1 MVVRVCEDIVKLL
14 HQKNL
19 INEYFG
25 KKFVKVGEIEKL
37 VGYKM
42 RVTRQPVDDGRYFER
57 KLESEIVDGEA
68 IIAMSEADQV
78 KNDQICEQM
87 IIWLSE
93 T

>member
-1 MVVRVCEDIVKLL
+1 
-14 HQKNL
+14 
-19 INEYFG
+19 
-25 KKFVKVGEIEKL
+25 
-37 VGYKM
+37 M

-93 T
+93 TQGNQQWERLVAAR